1 MPAQPY
7 VARLPDGRYFAVE
20 FPAGSAETDPLTGE
34 VILQPPAIN
43 LLDRLRALLSPLPAN
58 TTPGRLRTLRDALG
72 LAQDELAA
80 MLHLESAELAAWEL
94 GTSKPA
100 LEQLTALEQIR
111 QRSVRAGVLLPEYA
125 FAS

>member
-34 VILQPPAIN
+34 VILQPPAIH
-43 LLDRLRALLSPLPAN
+43 LLDRLRTLLSPLPAN
-58 TTPGRLRTLRDALG
+58 TTSGRLRTLRDALG
-72 LAQDELAA
+72 LGQDELAA
-80 MLHLESAELAAWEL
+80 MLHLEAAEVEAWES
-94 GTSKPA
+94 GKRKPT

-111 QRSVRAGVLLPEYA
+111 Q
-125 FAS
+125 